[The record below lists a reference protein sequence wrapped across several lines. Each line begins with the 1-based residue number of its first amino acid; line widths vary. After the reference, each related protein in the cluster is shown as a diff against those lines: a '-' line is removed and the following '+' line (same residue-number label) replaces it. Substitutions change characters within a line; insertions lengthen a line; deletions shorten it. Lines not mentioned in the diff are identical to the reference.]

1 MANPTW
7 SKEMAVAI
15 IKAGFRSLALKHHPD
30 HGGKHE
36 AMLVLEETRKH
47 LEQIVDGRS
56 EHTTDS
62 NFDNRWSRRQ
72 QSWEEWTKRQQEDIR
87 RERERQEQEAKERR
101 QERWKEKTK
110 EQYKGLEI
118 PLEPYAVGWYC
129 VRNTVLVQ
137 ISESGKAFQVMFP
150 GMLEP
155 YWLPR
160 SQLHKSANKIWEE
173 GQKGICVFSAWIA
186 KQKGW
191 I

>member
-7 SKEMAVAI
+7 SKEMAQAI

-47 LEQIVDGRS
+47 LEQIIDGRS
-56 EHTTDS
+56 SHKTDS
-62 NFDNRWSRRQ
+62 HFNDFTRRQ
-72 QSWEEWTKRQQEDIR
+72 QSWNDWTKRQQEDIR
-87 RERERQEQEAKERR
+87 REARRKEEEAKRKAEEEKERV
-101 QERWKEKTK
+101 
-110 EQYKGLEI
+110 EI

-150 GMLEP
+150 GMEEP
-155 YWLPR
+155 YWLPK

-173 GQKGICVFSAWIA
+173 GQKDICVFSAWIA